1 MNNLS
6 LFYNTKKGSN
16 KMAVNYFT
24 INKQDVPQPAEVT
37 YQRYDLDSED
47 SFRSLSGEMQRD
59 RITTKVKLDCRWNAL
74 NADQMKVLLKS
85 MQDVFFE
92 INYFDPLEGQHIT
105 KTFYVGDRSAPV
117 YSIAGG
123 KVIFKSF
130 SANFIEK

>member
-1 MNNLS
+1 
-6 LFYNTKKGSN
+6 
-16 KMAVNYFT
+16 MAANYLT
-24 INKQDVPQPAEVT
+24 INGRAVKQPAEVT
-37 YQRYDLDSED
+37 YNRYDLDSED

-59 RITTKVKLDCRWNAL
+59 RVAVKVKLECRWNGLTSQEMSAIL
-74 NADQMKVLLKS
+74 QAMD
-85 MQDVFFE
+85 DVFFD
-92 INYFDPLEGQHIT
+92 IYYFDPYLGSYTT

>member
-1 MNNLS
+1 MALS
-6 LFYNTKKGSN
+6 
-16 KMAVNYFT
+16 YFT
-24 INKQDVPQPAEVT
+24 INGVNVTQPIEVV
-37 YQRYDLDSED
+37 YNRYDLDSED

-59 RITTKVKLDCRWNAL
+59 RVATKVKLECRWNAL
-74 NADQMKVLLKS
+74 NATQMSQLLQA
-85 MQDVFFE
+85 MDDVFFN
-92 INYFDPLEGQHIT
+92 INYFDPYQGSYVT

>member
-1 MNNLS
+1 
-6 LFYNTKKGSN
+6 
-16 KMAVNYFT
+16 MAAFFT
-24 INKQDVPQPAEVT
+24 INGTTVTQPAEVT
-37 YQRYDLDSED
+37 YNRYDLDSED

-59 RITTKVKLDCRWNAL
+59 RIAVKVKLECRWNAL
-74 NADQMKVLLKS
+74 TASQMSQLLQA
-85 MQDVFFE
+85 MDDVFFE
-92 INYFDPLEGQHIT
+92 INYFDPFEGQYVT